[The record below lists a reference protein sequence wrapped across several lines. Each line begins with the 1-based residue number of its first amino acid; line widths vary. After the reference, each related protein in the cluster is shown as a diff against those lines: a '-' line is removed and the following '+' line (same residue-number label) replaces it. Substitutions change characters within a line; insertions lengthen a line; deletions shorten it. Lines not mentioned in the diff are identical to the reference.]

1 VWSYCRTGMRKTMCH
16 RIALALLLNTLLP
29 AQDTADAYLLGSD
42 DQILVRVFD
51 VEEFGDQLPLKI
63 DPKGNI
69 SLPLL
74 GTVKAAGLTAE
85 DLEVELVRRLRGFVK
100 DPHVKVRVAEFRA
113 APVSV
118 LGAVNT
124 AGVQQVRGRKTLYE
138 ILSQAGGLKSD
149 AGDVVTITRP
159 KVSGVLPLPNVRTDD
174 SGNYQIGEVNS
185 RDLLSA
191 RSPLANIVILPNDV
205 ISVPRAELVYVM
217 GQVTRSGGFVLDQGG
232 PVTLIQALSMAGGP
246 LEMANLSKARL
257 LRVQPGTNVRQEI
270 DVDIQNVLRG
280 KGEDLR
286 LRAED
291 VLYIPHNMAKAV
303 ALRALEA
310 ATMVG
315 TQVTVWR
322 AGTRR

>member
-1 VWSYCRTGMRKTMCH
+1 MFP
-16 RIALALLLNTLLP
+16 RITLALLLPLFIAAEDIP
-29 AQDTADAYLLGSD
+29 EAYLLGPD

-63 DPKGNI
+63 DPKGQVN
-69 SLPLL
+69 LPLL
-74 GTVKAAGLTAE
+74 GIVRAGGLTAE
-85 DLEVELVRRLRGFVK
+85 DFESELVRRLRGFVK
-100 DPHVKVRVAEFRA
+100 DPHVKVRIAEFRA

-118 LGAVNT
+118 LGSVNT

-138 ILSQAGGLKSD
+138 VLSQAGGLKSD
-149 AGDVVTITRP
+149 AGDVITITRP
-159 KVSGVLPLPNVRTDD
+159 KASGILPLANARTDE
-174 SGNYQIGEVNS
+174 SGHYQIGEVNA

-191 RSPLANIVILPNDV
+191 RSPLANIAILPNDV

-232 PVTLIQALSMAGGP
+232 PVTLVQALSMAGGP

-270 DVDIQNVLRG
+270 SVDIQSVLHG
-280 KGEDLR
+280 KGEDIR
-286 LRAED
+286 LRPED
-291 VLYIPHNMAKAV
+291 VLYIPHNAAKAI
-303 ALRALEA
+303 AMRALEA